1 MEIVPT
7 QTYKKDEYK
16 KEVSVSVPKEQETSD
31 RSFQWMLF
39 RPQAHAVVPFQTNEQ
54 TRLNNTQTK

>member
-16 KEVSVSVPKEQETSD
+16 KDVQVSNPKEQETSD
-31 RSFQWMLF
+31 RSFQWMVF
-39 RPQAHAVVPFQTNEQ
+39 RPQAHAVEPFRTQEQ
-54 TRLNNTQTK
+54 TRLANKK